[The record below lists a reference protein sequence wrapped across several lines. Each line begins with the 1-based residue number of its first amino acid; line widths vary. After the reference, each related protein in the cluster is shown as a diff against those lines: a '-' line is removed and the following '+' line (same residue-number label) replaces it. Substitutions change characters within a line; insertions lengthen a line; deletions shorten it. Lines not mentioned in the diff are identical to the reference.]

1 MQYFS
6 YFHAETVKFMGLM
19 GIRQLHHFVTLVEQG
34 SFARAATALH
44 LSQPALTRSIQALE
58 ADLGQLI
65 DRSYGKVRP
74 TAAGALVLE
83 RARRMLREGRELRR
97 DLQLLED
104 VEIGEIRAGFGPF
117 AASFLLDPVLEALVR
132 RYPRLRIDVET
143 ADTPAMLRALE
154 AERLDVFVGESRS
167 LAALGHLQIERP
179 PALETGFFVR
189 RAHPLAQLREVSLP
203 ALTAF
208 PVAGPRLPPHIR
220 DFFRQ
225 ALHDAGEN
233 AGPAGEDAP
242 ALLTVTCNDMHALRT
257 LMLGTDAVALVPAA
271 MMADACAQGA
281 AVALPMRPPS
291 ELRAQYG
298 IVSLAG
304 HSPSPAVRAFAALVH
319 EVLAQSQ
326 GAPPHAG

>member
-1 MQYFS
+1 M
-6 YFHAETVKFMGLM
+6 
-19 GIRQLHHFVTLVEQG
+19 RQLHHFVTLVEQG

-58 ADLGQLI
+58 ADLGPLI

-83 RARRMLREGRELRR
+83 RARRMLRESRELRR
-97 DLQLLED
+97 DLQLLEQ

-117 AASFLLDPVLEALVR
+117 AASFLLDPVLEALVQ
-132 RYPRLRIDVET
+132 RYPQLRIDVET
-143 ADTPAMLRALE
+143 ADTPTMLRALE

-167 LAALGHLQIERP
+167 LAALTHLQIERL

-189 RAHPLAQLREVSLP
+189 STHALARQREVSLA
-203 ALTAF
+203 ALTGY

-225 ALHDAGEN
+225 ALHDAMGKQP
-233 AGPAGEDAP
+233 GPAGEDAP
-242 ALLTVTCNDMHALRT
+242 ALLTVSCNDMHALRS
-257 LMLGTDAVALVPAA
+257 LMLATDAVALVPAA
-271 MMADACAQGA
+271 MMADACTQGT

-304 HSPSPAVRAFAALVH
+304 HSPSPATRAFVSLVH
-319 EVLAQSQ
+319 EVLAQTD
-326 GAPPHAG
+326 AGSRA

>member
-1 MQYFS
+1 
-6 YFHAETVKFMGLM
+6 MGL
-19 GIRQLHHFVTLVEQG
+19 RQLHHFVTLVEQG
-34 SFARAATALH
+34 SFARAASALH

-74 TAAGALVLE
+74 TAAGMLVLE

-117 AASFLLDPVLEALVR
+117 AASFLLDQVLEALVR

-167 LAALGHLQIERP
+167 LAALPHLQIERL

-189 RAHPLAQLREVSLP
+189 SAHPLAQLHEVSLA
-203 ALTAF
+203 ALTVY

-220 DFFRQ
+220 QFFGQ
-225 ALHDAGEN
+225 ALHADAGADTAPGN
-233 AGPAGEDAP
+233 DAP
-242 ALLTVTCNDMHALRT
+242 GLLTVTCNDMHALRT
-257 LMLGTDAVALVPAA
+257 LITATDAVALVPTAT
-271 MMADACAQGA
+271 MAGACAQGA

-304 HSPSPAVRAFAALVH
+304 HSPSPATRAFAALVH
-319 EVLAQSQ
+319 EVLE
-326 GAPPHAG
+326 

>member
-1 MQYFS
+1 MSF
-6 YFHAETVKFMGLM
+6 L
-19 GIRQLHHFVTLVEQG
+19 GIRQLHHFVSLVEQG

-143 ADTPAMLRALE
+143 ADTPTMLRALE
-154 AERLDVFVGESRS
+154 AERLDVFIGESRS
-167 LAALGHLQIERP
+167 LAALGHLQIERL

-189 RAHPLAQLREVSLP
+189 RAHPLAQLRAVSLP
-203 ALTAF
+203 ALTAY

-225 ALHDAGEN
+225 ALHDAGKN
-233 AGPAGEDAP
+233 AGESADPAGEDAA

-304 HSPSPAVRAFAALVH
+304 HSPSPAARAFAALVH
-319 EVLAQSQ
+319 EVLAQSRGTQ
-326 GAPPHAG
+326 P

>member
-1 MQYFS
+1 
-6 YFHAETVKFMGLM
+6 MGL
-19 GIRQLHHFVTLVEQG
+19 RQLHHFVTLVEQG
-34 SFARAATALH
+34 SFARAASALH

-74 TAAGALVLE
+74 TAAGKLVLE

-117 AASFLLDPVLEALVR
+117 AASFLLDQVLEALVR

-143 ADTPAMLRALE
+143 ADTLAMLRALE

-167 LAALGHLQIERP
+167 LAALPHLQIERL

-189 RAHPLAQLREVSLP
+189 SAHPLAQLHEVSLA
-203 ALTAF
+203 ALTAY

-220 DFFRQ
+220 QFFGQ
-225 ALHDAGEN
+225 ALHADAGADTAPGN
-233 AGPAGEDAP
+233 DAP
-242 ALLTVTCNDMHALRT
+242 GLLTVTCNDMHALRT
-257 LMLGTDAVALVPAA
+257 LIMATDAVALVPAA
-271 MMADACAQGA
+271 TMADACAQGA

-304 HSPSPAVRAFAALVH
+304 HSPSPATRAFAALVH
-319 EVLAQSQ
+319 EVME
-326 GAPPHAG
+326 